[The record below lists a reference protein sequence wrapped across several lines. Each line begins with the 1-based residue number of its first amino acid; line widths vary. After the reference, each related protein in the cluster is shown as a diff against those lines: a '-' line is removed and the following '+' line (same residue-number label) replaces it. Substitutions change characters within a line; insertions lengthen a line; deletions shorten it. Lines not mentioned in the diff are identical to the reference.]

1 MLNFINYDK
10 NGLLISLAGKINA
23 ENAGELSDDL
33 IKIREK
39 YPEGRVV
46 IDTLDLGYIS
56 SAGLRVL
63 LNLSKSEKEK
73 PVLINV
79 DASFMDILE
88 DTGFTRLF
96 DVHKQIKTI
105 SIDGCELIG
114 KGANGEVYKLSEE
127 QVVKVFKEGV
137 PLSYVQNERDLAQ
150 NSLLYGLPTAITF
163 AVVKIGERY
172 GSVFEL
178 LNARSLSGTINDDPA
193 AFDTYKDEYVRIF
206 KMLHSTVVDVSEF
219 PAVKDVYRGYI
230 DDCEGWYSREEISIL
245 RNLVDSVP
253 DRNTLI
259 HGDFHAN
266 NIMIADNKLT
276 LIDMG
281 DVSAGHPVFDF
292 LATAATQVNLVELNP
307 EYARMHTGMP
317 VDMIRKLWRYLID
330 SYFND
335 KTCEEKDRI
344 EQQIRLFSKL
354 KVALA
359 PAVAKSLDP
368 GVMKA
373 SVEDAKKNLIPK
385 AYELIGAVDW

>member
-23 ENAGELSDDL
+23 ENARELSDDL
-33 IKIREK
+33 LKIREK

-137 PLSYVQNERDLAQ
+137 PL
-150 NSLLYGLPTAITF
+150 LYGLPTAITF

-230 DDCEGWYSREEISIL
+230 DDCEGWYRQNSQRGQGE
-245 RNLVDSVP
+245 
-253 DRNTLI
+253 
-259 HGDFHAN
+259 
-266 NIMIADNKLT
+266 
-276 LIDMG
+276 
-281 DVSAGHPVFDF
+281 
-292 LATAATQVNLVELNP
+292 
-307 EYARMHTGMP
+307 
-317 VDMIRKLWRYLID
+317 
-330 SYFND
+330 
-335 KTCEEKDRI
+335 C
-344 EQQIRLFSKL
+344 
-354 KVALA
+354 
-359 PAVAKSLDP
+359 
-368 GVMKA
+368 
-373 SVEDAKKNLIPK
+373 
-385 AYELIGAVDW
+385 